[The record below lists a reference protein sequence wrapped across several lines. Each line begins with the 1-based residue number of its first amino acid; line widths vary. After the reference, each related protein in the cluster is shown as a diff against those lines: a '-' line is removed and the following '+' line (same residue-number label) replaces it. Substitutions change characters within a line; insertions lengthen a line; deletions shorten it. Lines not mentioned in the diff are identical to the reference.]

1 VTDVLPQSSA
11 PARSARTLPVDTN
24 WFKRAVFYEVL
35 VQAFFDSNDDG
46 YGDLRGLTAKLDYL
60 QWLGVDCLWLPPFYD
75 SPRRDG
81 GYDIRDYYQ
90 IAPEYGTIDDF
101 VTLLDEAH
109 ARGMRVV
116 TDLVL
121 NHTSD
126 THRWFQESRYDPNGP
141 FGDYYVWRDTDTE
154 YSGVRVIFSDT
165 EPSNWTFD
173 PVRQQFYWHRFFA
186 HQPDLNYDNPAV
198 QEAMLDVVR
207 FWLDL
212 GIDGFRLD
220 AVTYLFEREGTDC
233 ANLEETHA
241 YLKRIRA
248 LIDTEYP
255 GRVLLAEANLWP
267 TELTSYFGDSATG
280 GDECHM
286 AFHFPLMP
294 RIFMAVRR
302 ESRAPISE
310 IMAET
315 PDIPSGCQWGTF
327 LRNHDELTLE
337 MVTGEERDYM
347 HEQYA
352 EDPRSRLNAGIR
364 RRLAPL
370 LSSDR
375 GQIKLFTALLL
386 SLPGSP
392 VLYYGDEIGMGDN
405 IWLADRDGVRTPM
418 QWSVDRN
425 GGFSRADPN
434 KLHLPVNA
442 GWVYGYNA
450 VNVERQIDQ
459 PDSLL
464 QWTRQMVAVRKRH
477 RALAQGTFIDLNGS
491 NPSVLSFLREYTDEH
506 DNVETVLCVH
516 NLSRHPQP
524 VQLNLAR
531 RFHNS
536 VPVELTGGTAFP
548 NIGLRPYLL
557 TLPGYG
563 SYWFSIVP
571 ARQQVPRSRRA
582 TPADETEPTRNGHYD
597 TTPVTAAVGSAGATM
612 PASRSAERS

>member
-1 VTDVLPQSSA
+1 M
-11 PARSARTLPVDTN
+11 
-24 WFKRAVFYEVL
+24 

-46 YGDLRGLTAKLDYL
+46 WGDLRGLTSKLDYL

-90 IAPEYGTIDDF
+90 IAPEYGTLDDF

-109 ARGMRVV
+109 ARGIRVV

-126 THRWFQESRYDPNGP
+126 THRWFHESRYDPSGP
-141 FGDYYVWRDTDTE
+141 YGDYYVWRDTDTD
-154 YSGVRVIFSDT
+154 YPGVRVIFSDT

-173 PVRQQFYWHRFFA
+173 PVRQQFYWHRFFS
-186 HQPDLNYDNPAV
+186 HQPDLNYDHPAV
-198 QEAMLDVVR
+198 QQEMLNIVR
-207 FWLDL
+207 FWLEL

-233 ANLEETHA
+233 ANLPETHA
-241 YLKRIRA
+241 YLQRIRSM
-248 LIDTEYP
+248 IDTEYP
-255 GRVLLAEANLWP
+255 GRVMLAEANLWP
-267 TELTSYFGDSATG
+267 TELVSYFGDPATG
-280 GDECHM
+280 GNECHM

-302 ESRAPISE
+302 ASRTPISE
-310 IMAET
+310 IMKET
-315 PDIPSGCQWGTF
+315 PAIPSGCQWGTF

-347 HEQYA
+347 HQEYA
-352 EDPRSRLNAGIR
+352 EDPRARLNAGIR

-375 GQIKLFTALLL
+375 GQIKLFTSLLL

-405 IWLADRDGVRTPM
+405 IWLTDRDGVRTPM

-425 GGFSRADPN
+425 GGFSRSDPN
-434 KLHLPVNA
+434 KLYLPVNS

-464 QWTRQMVAVRKRH
+464 QWTRQMLAVRRRH
-477 RALAQGTFIDLNGS
+477 RALAQGTFEELEGS
-491 NPSVLSFLREYTDEH
+491 NPAVFAFLREYTNTNDTT
-506 DNVETVLCVH
+506 ETVLCVH

-524 VQLNLAR
+524 VQLNLSQ
-531 RFHNS
+531 RFHGDL
-536 VPVELTGGTAFP
+536 PIELTGGTPFP
-548 NIGLRPYLL
+548 NVNSRPYLL
-557 TLPGYG
+557 TLTGYG
-563 SYWFSIVP
+563 SYWFSVVP
-571 ARQQVPRSRRA
+571 AKQHLPTARTEPAQPPATTHANSA
-582 TPADETEPTRNGHYD
+582 TPNQALVTR
-597 TTPVTAAVGSAGATM
+597 
-612 PASRSAERS
+612 